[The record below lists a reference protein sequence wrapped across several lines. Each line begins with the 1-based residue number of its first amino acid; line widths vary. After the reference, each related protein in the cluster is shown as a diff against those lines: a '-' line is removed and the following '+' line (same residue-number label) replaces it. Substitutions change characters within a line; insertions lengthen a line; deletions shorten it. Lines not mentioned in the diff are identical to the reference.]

1 MRREG
6 TVRAKI
12 AAMPSAIE
20 VVERDVFAPLGGVLG
35 GAACLWYPTLG
46 LGFAGG
52 SPADAASVAEALAA
66 SRRALEQAGG
76 SLVLLAAPESVRAGT
91 DSWGAKPSALGLMRA
106 VKLRLDPGR
115 RLAPGRFVG
124 GI

>member
-1 MRREG
+1 
-6 TVRAKI
+6 
-12 AAMPSAIE
+12 SAIE
-20 VVERDVFAPLGGVLG
+20 SVERDVFVPLAAVLG

-46 LGFAGG
+46 LGFVGG
-52 SPADAASVAEALAA
+52 SPGDTTRTAEAFAA
-66 SRRALEQAGG
+66 SRRALEPGGG
-76 SLVLLAAPESVRAGT
+76 SLVLLAAPEAVRAAADPWGT
-91 DSWGAKPSALGLMRA
+91 KPSALAVMRA